1 MTTSESS
8 QELPTIHQVSAGGVV
23 FRESN
28 GNIEVVIIKTS
39 SEKRWQLPK
48 GLIDAGET
56 VEEAAIREVREE
68 SGLNSEILE
77 PAHDIEYW
85 FTAAYDGQ
93 RRRYHKMVHFFLMK
107 FVSGSVEDHDHE
119 VAESRWV
126 PIGEAI
132 KMLEFKSEQD
142 VVRVAAEKIPNHIK
156 ND

>member
-1 MTTSESS
+1 MATSESS
-8 QELPTIHQVSAGGVV
+8 QGLPTIHQVSAGGVV

-28 GNIEVVIIKTS
+28 GNIEVAIIETS

-77 PAHDIEYW
+77 PADDIEYW

-107 FVSGSVEDHDHE
+107 YVSGSVEDHDHE

-126 PIGEAI
+126 PIGEAM

-142 VVRVAAEKIPNHIK
+142 VVHVAAEKIPNHIK
-156 ND
+156 TD